1 MNSQFLFRKNVDK
14 CVLNHGITIPVK
26 FHQLMYDKFG
36 EIERGTSKNLSVY
49 IDNES
54 FEIML
59 LRVDFKKENREVIQ
73 IRYTSPNSAL
83 PIYLRRKFPNTNT
96 FVEEADKR
104 KKMGMTVPKL
114 SESEKEYIDIELV
127 EDGFNF
133 ICYPNDSAIPMPPK
147 EPEPPKPP
155 RIPVTPI
162 NSPKHSI
169 DSTNKIN
176 ALIAKGKIRGF
187 VKENEVLA
195 VLPEGTSEEKIEE
208 IFKTIIANNIELR
221 WEE

>member
-1 MNSQFLFRKNVDK
+1 MFLFRKTVDK

-26 FHQLMYDKFG
+26 FHNLIYDKFG

-49 IDNES
+49 SENES

-73 IRYTSPNSAL
+73 IRYTSPNSSL
-83 PIYLRRKFPNTNT
+83 PIYLRRMFPNTNT

-104 KKMGMTVPKL
+104 KKMGLPVTKL
-114 SESEKEYIDIELV
+114 SESDKEYIDIELV
-127 EDGFNF
+127 EDGFKF
-133 ICYPNDSAIPMPPK
+133 ICYPNDSAIPMHPK
-147 EPEPPKPP
+147 EPESPIPPTNPPKS
-155 RIPVTPI
+155 T
-162 NSPKHSI
+162 I

-176 ALIAKGKIRGF
+176 ALIAKGRILGF
-187 VKENEVLA
+187 VKESEVMA
-195 VLPEGTSEEKIEE
+195 VLPEGTSVDKIEE
-208 IFKTIIANNIELR
+208 VFNTIIANNIELR